1 MNISEEYM
9 NQQADLLVKND
20 SVSRELFDEYGVK
33 KGLRDQNG
41 AGVLT
46 GLTNISTVNL

>member
-33 KGLRDQNG
+33 RDCVMKPAQ
-41 AGVLT
+41 VY
-46 GLTNISTVNL
+46 